1 MSKLAELTE
10 SALAMPV
17 PERIRLAQN
26 LWASVED
33 AELDGLSDAEWDAEI
48 RRRLQDPPDE
58 TWKSHEEV
66 MAEARQKFG
75 WKK

>member
-10 SALAMPV
+10 SALDLPAA
-17 PERIRLAQN
+17 ERIRLAQS

-33 AELDGLSDAEWDAEI
+33 DELPGLPEAEWEAEI
-48 RRRLQDPPDE
+48 RRRLKDRPDE

-66 MAEARQKFG
+66 MAEARRRFG
-75 WKK
+75 CNK